1 MVNKTSWR
9 KNNTSGAKEKNIK
22 HIFNRTDFWGGGNHV
37 SSIDVWGRCNDR
49 IALGQTFFCCKKH
62 LQYSN
67 FETLPLPPP
76 QKKKTTCRFCCF
88 CVQPIST
95 TSTKKSTPPV
105 SRFSFLLFSNA
116 PGLKLNTKLNAQ
128 IGWVPWT
135 QIGQVGQKISE
146 GSTYVPSG
154 KWRHEGL
161 EPDIFVVTLILE
173 KRR

>member
-76 QKKKTTCRFCCF
+76 QKKKNNLQVLLFLCATNLNDFN
-88 CVQPIST
+88 QKIH
-95 TSTKKSTPPV
+95 PP
-105 SRFSFLLFSNA
+105 RFSFLVFA
-116 PGLKLNTKLNAQ
+116 VFERPRFEVEHQVERTDWMGPLNSD
-128 IGWVPWT
+128 WT
-135 QIGQVGQKISE
+135 SWTE
-146 GSTYVPSG
+146 DF
-154 KWRHEGL
+154 WR
-161 EPDIFVVTLILE
+161 
-173 KRR
+173 